1 MGAPLN
7 NPERFLEKFGIG
19 EQSDAAFKSAEHYLV
34 NVIQPNSNYRTFDE
48 LRYEMYRTQKKVLS
62 ELPPTS
68 YSRHGHLL
76 RSHYFANF
84 CLNLEQSLLHDYIS
98 IHSLLNF
105 GWKSVNDILLPNKYL
120 HIMPTQYVTRCSCNK
135 GCTKVCGCKPEHC
148 TEYCKCQGCDNK

>member
-7 NPERFLEKFGIG
+7 NPERFLEEFGIG

-76 RSHYFANF
+76 RSHYFVNF
-84 CLNLEQSLLHDYIS
+84 LS
-98 IHSLLNF
+98 
-105 GWKSVNDILLPNKYL
+105 
-120 HIMPTQYVTRCSCNK
+120 
-135 GCTKVCGCKPEHC
+135 
-148 TEYCKCQGCDNK
+148 